1 LVAHVIGKVMEHLL
15 PIRLWFIPDGIPW
28 IGGSSFTLNPGPFGI
43 KEHALIFIMSN
54 CPISGPY
61 SLNFVLV
68 ARKYYNVEL
77 GSGFS
82 FCLHLSTLALSYSFG
97 WFTQRIFVKRST
109 MIWPTTLLTSSLLNT
124 LHAGNAGGK
133 LRLTRTKFFTLITG
147 LSALYYFIPGFL
159 FTGLSYFSFICWIF
173 PKSVVVNQL
182 FGTVTGLGMGVL
194 TFDWAQI
201 SFMGSPLLTPW
212 WAAIQTFV
220 GFVLFYWII
229 LPILYYTNSF
239 KTGHLP
245 IMGYLAYDRFGLP
258 YNIDQILNQ
267 DRSFNATAYAEYS
280 PLYIP
285 VSLLVT
291 YLSAFVLATAF
302 VVATILDFGDE
313 LWKALRG
320 KQQED
325 DDIHA
330 RLMRKYPEIPAL
342 WYTGV
347 FVVSF
352 TLAVAAIQIGHFDL
366 PIWGVL
372 LAAALV
378 FIYSIPALYV
388 YSATTGIISI
398 NLLAQIIPGS
408 IWPGNPFNNM

>member
-1 LVAHVIGKVMEHLL
+1 
-15 PIRLWFIPDGIPW
+15 
-28 IGGSSFTLNPGPFGI
+28 
-43 KEHALIFIMSN
+43 
-54 CPISGPY
+54 
-61 SLNFVLV
+61 
-68 ARKYYNVEL
+68 
-77 GSGFS
+77 
-82 FCLHLSTLALSYSFG
+82 
-97 WFTQRIFVKRST
+97 
-109 MIWPTTLLTSSLLNT
+109 
-124 LHAGNAGGK
+124 
-133 LRLTRTKFFTLITG
+133 
-147 LSALYYFIPGFL
+147 
-159 FTGLSYFSFICWIF
+159 
-173 PKSVVVNQL
+173 
-182 FGTVTGLGMGVL
+182 
-194 TFDWAQI
+194 
-201 SFMGSPLLTPW
+201 
-212 WAAIQTFV
+212 
-220 GFVLFYWII
+220 
-229 LPILYYTNSF
+229 SF

-291 YLSAFVLATAF
+291 YLYAFVLATAF

-352 TLAVAAIQIGHFDL
+352 FLAVAAIQIGHFDL

-388 YSATTGIISI
+388 YSATTGTISI